1 MELERSCK
9 GVLMASQGIIRGQR
23 VDPAKLRQAKAM
35 RRNMTPA
42 ERRLWNELRT
52 NRLDGFHFRRQQ
64 VIDGFIVDFYCH
76 AADLV
81 VEVDGPVHGERTEY
95 DAERSRILAAR
106 GLRVLRVRN
115 EEVVQD
121 LEGVLARIREA
132 CWEGT

>member
-1 MELERSCK
+1 
-9 GVLMASQGIIRGQR
+9 MASQGIIRGQS

-35 RRNMTPA
+35 RQNMTLA

-76 AADLV
+76 AVGLV

-132 CWEGT
+132 CREGT

>member
-1 MELERSCK
+1 
-9 GVLMASQGIIRGQR
+9 MASQGIIRGQS

-35 RRNMTPA
+35 RQNMTLA

-76 AADLV
+76 AVGLV

-121 LEGVLARIREA
+121 LEGVLARIWEA
-132 CWEGT
+132 CREGT